1 MPRKYSN
8 IAMYKKEIFELRKQ
22 GLTNREIG
30 KRFGFSLEQ
39 IEQFL
44 KRERRKDEKVRA
56 GIALKKKGRPPK
68 DYVVR
73 EEDRVSE
80 LRYILARKEAKIKTL
95 EMENEL
101 MRDFLSF
108 TERK

>member
-44 KRERRKDEKVRA
+44 KRERRKDEKGHA
-56 GIALKKKGRPPK
+56 
-68 DYVVR
+68 D
-73 EEDRVSE
+73 
-80 LRYILARKEAKIKTL
+80 LARPTL
-95 EMENEL
+95 QHIQL
-101 MRDFLSF
+101 YPQVC
-108 TERK
+108 T